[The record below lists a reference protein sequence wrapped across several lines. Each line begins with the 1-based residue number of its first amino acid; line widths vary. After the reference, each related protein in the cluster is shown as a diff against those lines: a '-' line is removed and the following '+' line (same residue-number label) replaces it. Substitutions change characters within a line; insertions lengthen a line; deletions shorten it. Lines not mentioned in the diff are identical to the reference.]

1 MKRLFLVMWR
11 ISRNDLKLLWFA
23 LKHRDR
29 PIWLLPAAIALT
41 LYALAPFNLV
51 IPLLGIVDDMILVP
65 LALHYLLR
73 FLPRSVADSF
83 TQRDAVN
90 VNLQRSH

>member
-11 ISRNDLKLLWFA
+11 ISRNDLRLLWFA
-23 LKHRDR
+23 LKHHDR
-29 PIWLLPAAIALT
+29 PGWLWPAAIGLT
-41 LYALAPFNLV
+41 LYAIAPFNLA

-73 FLPRSVADSF
+73 LLPRSIFDGF
-83 TQRDAVN
+83 GQRAAV
-90 VNLQRSH
+90 VR